1 MRTFGWKRE
10 VPEPYK
16 AHAGDV
22 DPASVGRERIELEE
36 DLQDQGELRMFDLF
50 AEAVE
55 DLYTGT
61 VDKYVRNKPALWE
74 EFAQRLSTGHMY
86 LVDPDR
92 NAPIPTVPTEKN
104 ICLDIH
110 NNLKFSP
117 RFCLWAVER
126 KLTQTHETLA
136 RGTFAEFVYK
146 ELKEYVDSRS
156 HLQDDFCKHLVINKQ
171 TRTFEDPNYVNTIGS
186 KVVIRPLAETWELS
200 VEEDQLSQRRMVQP
214 TDPAE
219 ASNDVPGDSHQ
230 VRYQNHQIAVAFG
243 DWPSGERA
251 EGTDDATGDLPSG
264 EMPEADDDA
273 EGLEYLP
280 SGKRSRTEAKE
291 EEDVEMQQD
300 EEQQQEEIP
309 QDPMDVPDDAPDYGA
324 EGLDDE
330 YSETESVWWPRMAS
344 PAMARFFHNILG
356 RDEWDG
362 W

>member
-1 MRTFGWKRE
+1 MKYYENVGWKRE

-230 VRYQNHQIAVAFG
+230 VRYQNHQMQLLLETDHQVREQKEQMMLLGTYHQVRCQRQMMMQKDLNTYHQVRDQELKQKRKRMWKCSKMKNNNKKKFHKILWMYLTMHLTMEQKALMMNIQRQSQY
-243 DWPSGERA
+243 DDREWRA
-251 EGTDDATGDLPSG
+251 L
-264 EMPEADDDA
+264 
-273 EGLEYLP
+273 
-280 SGKRSRTEAKE
+280 
-291 EEDVEMQQD
+291 QWQD
-300 EEQQQEEIP
+300 F
-309 QDPMDVPDDAPDYGA
+309 
-324 EGLDDE
+324 
-330 YSETESVWWPRMAS
+330 STT
-344 PAMARFFHNILG
+344 F
-356 RDEWDG
+356 
-362 W
+362 